1 MTTANTP
8 ALPAAALWDM
18 DGTIIDSEPL
28 WIRAELAMLTRYGLD
43 FPDGLE
49 AELVGS
55 GLTAAAERFR
65 ELGVP
70 LSVDEIIAEWSEA
83 LVVGLATERPRW
95 MPGALE
101 LLAEYRELGVPN
113 VLVTMSVRRIADAV
127 VALLPEGTFA
137 GIIAGDEVEHEKP
150 HPDPYLRGAAA
161 AGVAAS
167 DCVAFEDSRPG
178 AAAAMAAGAFVI
190 ATPGI
195 IPLAPD
201 AAHVVRASLEGVDA
215 ERVGELRELHRA
227 ATGQPAQPAQQARPV
242 PNSSP
247 AHSTEEIHSPMAD
260 QSAPSPALRG
270 PFRLGDRV
278 QLTGPKGRMNT
289 ITLEAGA
296 EFHSHKGMI
305 SHEDIV
311 GLPDASV
318 IANNSGEEYLALRPL
333 LSDFVMSMPRG
344 AAIVYPKD
352 AAQIV
357 SLADIFPGARVV
369 EAGVGSGALSLHLL
383 RAVGPEGEVH
393 SFERRDEFAEI
404 ARANARAYAG
414 TDPANWTVR
423 VGDLQEELPNALE
436 AGTVDRVVLDMLAPW
451 ECVDVTAEALAP
463 GGVVI
468 CYVATV
474 TQLSRTVEQFRR
486 SGLFTHPQAS
496 ETMVRGWHVEGLAV
510 RPDHRMVGHTGFLV
524 TARKL
529 APGTSLPSLKRRA
542 SKSDFSEADM
552 ASWLPDMGPDGDP
565 DAWSAESVGQRVKSD
580 KILRKKAREAQRI
593 AEHRSGNAAHP
604 DAAEATPGD
613 APEPTTDNQGE

>member
-1 MTTANTP
+1 MTTATP
-8 ALPAAALWDM
+8 VGRPAAALWDM

-28 WIRAELAMLTRYGLD
+28 WIKAEIAMLERYGLA
-43 FPDGLE
+43 FPKGME
-49 AELVGS
+49 TQLVGL
-55 GLTAAAERFR
+55 GLTAAATHFQ

-70 LSVDEIIAEWSEA
+70 LSTDEIIDEWSRS
-83 LVVGLATERPRW
+83 LVAGLALERPRW
-95 MPGALE
+95 MPGATE
-101 LLAEYRELGVPN
+101 LLAEFAERGVPN

-127 VALLPEGTFA
+127 VALLPEGTFSA
-137 GIIAGDEVEHEKP
+137 VIAGDEVAHEKP

-161 AGVAAS
+161 VGAVAR
-167 DCVAFEDSRPG
+167 DCIAFEDSRPG
-178 AAAAMAAGAFVI
+178 ATSAVDAGAVVI

-195 IPLAPD
+195 VPLDAGLAHETRTTLAGFDAD
-201 AAHVVRASLEGVDA
+201 AAFALWAQHRTPSSEENTLTSA
-215 ERVGELRELHRA
+215 EA
-227 ATGQPAQPAQQARPV
+227 APTQA
-242 PNSSP
+242 
-247 AHSTEEIHSPMAD
+247 T
-260 QSAPSPALRG
+260 PALRG
-270 PFRLGDRV
+270 PFRFGDRV

-289 ITLEAGA
+289 ITLEAGG

-305 SHEDIV
+305 RHDDIV
-311 GLPDASV
+311 GVPDASV

-393 SFERRDEFAEI
+393 SFERREEFAEI

-414 TDPANWTVR
+414 EDPANWTVR
-423 VGDLQEELPNALE
+423 VGDLQEALPAALE
-436 AGTVDRVVLDMLAPW
+436 AGSVDRVVLDMLAPW
-451 ECVDVTAEALAP
+451 ECVGVTAEALSP

-474 TQLSRTVEQFRR
+474 TQLSRTVEELRR
-486 SGLFTHPQAS
+486 SGMFTHPQAS

-529 APGTSLPSLKRRA
+529 APGTNLPSLKRRA
-542 SKSDFSEADM
+542 SKSDFTDADM
-552 ASWLPDMGPDGDP
+552 ASWLPDMGEDGDAA
-565 DAWSAESVGQRVKSD
+565 AWSEESVGQLVKSD

-593 AEHRSGNAAHP
+593 AEHRTGGADAGVAANQADTP
-604 DAAEATPGD
+604 AAE
-613 APEPTTDNQGE
+613 